1 MRNIKYTNSAQFQCL
16 EHLRE
21 AFMDLYLVHC
31 GIEHCQPS
39 QHLGPSFRDE
49 YIIHFVLDGKGSYT
63 VGGITYFL
71 SSNQMFLINPGE
83 EIRYGADAD
92 EPWSYAWIGF
102 NGIRASSTLRN
113 CGFSKQSY
121 VLPFKKQ
128 DILIEYISNIL
139 ASTQLSFAN
148 DLKRNACL
156 LMLFSYLVENY
167 NSLSGQADKNG
178 DSRYDYGSN
187 VYLEQAIDY
196 IKWNHGRGINVTD
209 IADYIGISRTYLNH
223 VFQKELGI
231 SSQKFLMDFRL
242 HKAASLLTSSD
253 LPVTEVSAEVGYDDS
268 LAFSKAFKKKFGLS
282 PKNYRSHKETMD
294 LYTSKQPSSNA
305 VLDIEK
311 Q

>member
-1 MRNIKYTNSAQFQCL
+1 MRNIKYTDSAQFQCL

-39 QHLGPSFRDE
+39 QSIGPSFRDE
-49 YIIHFVLDGKGSYT
+49 YIIHFVLEGKGSYT

-71 SSNQMFLINPGE
+71 SSGQMFLINPGE
-83 EIRYGADAD
+83 EVRYGADAD
-92 EPWSYAWIGF
+92 EPWTYAWIGF
-102 NGIRASSTLRN
+102 NGIRAASTLRN

-128 DILIEYISNIL
+128 DALVEHISNIL
-139 ASTQLSFAN
+139 TSSQLSLSN
-148 DLKRNACL
+148 DLKRNAYL
-156 LMLFSYLVENY
+156 LLLFSFLVDNY
-167 NSLSGQADKNG
+167 NCIFGQTHKNG
-178 DSRYDYGSN
+178 DSRYDYGSS
-187 VYLEQAIDY
+187 VYVEQAIDY
-196 IKWNHGRGINVTD
+196 IKWNHSRGINVTD

-242 HKAASLLTSSD
+242 HKAASLLISSD
-253 LPVTEVSAEVGYDDS
+253 LPVTEISAEVGYDDS

-282 PKNYRSHKETMD
+282 PKNYRTHKETMERF
-294 LYTSKQPSSNA
+294 SAKQPSTNEL
-305 VLDIEK
+305 LDVANP
-311 Q
+311 

>member
-1 MRNIKYTNSAQFQCL
+1 MRNIKYTDSAQFQCL

-31 GIEHCQPS
+31 GIEHCHPS
-39 QHLGPSFRDE
+39 QYLGPSVRDE
-49 YIIHFVLDGKGSYT
+49 YIIHFVLEGKGTYT

-83 EIRYGADAD
+83 EIRYGSDTD
-92 EPWSYAWIGF
+92 EPWTYAWIGF

-121 VLPFKKQ
+121 VLPFKKE
-128 DILIEYISNIL
+128 DILLEHISNIL
-139 ASTQLSFAN
+139 GSTQLSLSN

-167 NSLSGQADKNG
+167 NNLSQQKSNG
-178 DSRYDYGSN
+178 KDHYDYGSN
-187 VYLEQAIDY
+187 VYVEQAIDY
-196 IKWNHGRGINVTD
+196 IKWNHNRGINVTD

-223 VFQKELGI
+223 VFQKELGV

-242 HKAASLLTSSD
+242 HKAASLLISSD

-294 LYTSKQPSSNA
+294 RSTVKQPSTNEF
-305 VLDIEK
+305 LDISNP
-311 Q
+311 